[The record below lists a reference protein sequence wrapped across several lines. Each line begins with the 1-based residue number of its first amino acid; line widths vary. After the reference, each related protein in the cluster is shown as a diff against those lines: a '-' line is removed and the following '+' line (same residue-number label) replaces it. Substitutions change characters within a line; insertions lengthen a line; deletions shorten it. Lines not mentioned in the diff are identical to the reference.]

1 MIWITP
7 RGHFLIQGEMYPI
20 YLSLSGQG
28 ITLPTGEVIH
38 AAPRYVEV
46 TCDGDIVHTYSGPI
60 TSTLDDYLYVSD
72 IHVVLGS
79 ALHSFFWSETLDSE
93 RLKDSVVLDGL
104 IPYTGND
111 APTAPE

>member
-7 RGHFLIQGEMYPI
+7 QGHFLIQGEVYPI

-38 AAPRYVEV
+38 AAPAYVEM
-46 TCDGDIVHTYSGPI
+46 TPDGDIVHTYSGPL
-60 TSTLDDYLYVSD
+60 TSTLDDYLYVSN

-79 ALHSFFWSETLDSE
+79 GYIACCGRKRS
-93 RLKDSVVLDGL
+93 
-104 IPYTGND
+104 
-111 APTAPE
+111 TASGSRIVSC